1 LLSYMLRSRHIPTSA
16 SRYGS
21 KTRPEWVRR
30 AAPAIAGGRRAG
42 SVRPACAISA
52 TRGCIYSPPSRDWW
66 RFALVMPAASTAV
79 TNIFREGF
87 RGKLLDD
94 EQAVMVRDKA
104 GWHRANDLRVRF

>member
-1 LLSYMLRSRHIPTSA
+1 
-16 SRYGS
+16 
-21 KTRPEWVRR
+21 
-30 AAPAIAGGRRAG
+30 
-42 SVRPACAISA
+42 
-52 TRGCIYSPPSRDWW
+52 
-66 RFALVMPAASTAV
+66 MPAASTAV